1 MGETALIDYGSGN
14 IRSVARALEA
24 AGAGKIYI
32 GAEPK
37 RLQKAERFVLPGVG
51 ALGSCLEK
59 LRAQQGLLETLE
71 ICVLEKG
78 QPFLGICVG
87 MQVMVE
93 KGFEYGK
100 QRALGWLKGS
110 VRRLNPN
117 AHSNTL
123 LATDKSAY
131 LPVPHMGWNNLQQ
144 LQPHPLLEG
153 VADGEP
159 VYFVHSFSV
168 RENSPSC
175 AIAQAQYGGPTLA
188 MLAKDS
194 IVGVQFHPEKSQRVG
209 QKILANFLAWRP

>member
-1 MGETALIDYGSGN
+1 MGETAIIDYGSGN

-24 AGAGKIYI
+24 AGAREIYI

-37 RLQKAERFVLPGVG
+37 RLQKAERLVLPGVG

-71 ICVLEKG
+71 ACVLEKG
-78 QPFLGICVG
+78 KPFLGICVG

-100 QRALGWLKGS
+100 QRALGWFKGS

-117 AHSNTL
+117 KLNS
-123 LATDKSAY
+123 DKNAY

-144 LQPHPLLEG
+144 LQPHPLLQG
-153 VADGEP
+153 VTEGEP

-168 RENSPSC
+168 CENNPAC
-175 AIAQAQYGGPTLA
+175 AIAQVQYGAPTLA
-188 MLAKDS
+188 VLAKNS
-194 IVGVQFHPEKSQRVG
+194 IVGVQFHPEKSQHTG

>member
-1 MGETALIDYGSGN
+1 MGETVVIDYGSGN

-24 AGAGKIYI
+24 AGARKIYV

-37 RLQKAERFVLPGVG
+37 RLQKAERLVLPGVG

-59 LRAQQGLLETLE
+59 LRARQDLLETLE
-71 ICVLEKG
+71 ACVLEKG
-78 QPFLGICVG
+78 KPFLGICVG
-87 MQVMVE
+87 MQVIVE
-93 KGFEYGK
+93 EGFEHGR

-110 VRRLNPN
+110 VRRLSPN
-117 AHSNTL
+117 S
-123 LATDKSAY
+123 LATDKKSC

-159 VYFVHSFSV
+159 VYFVHSFSIH
-168 RENSPSC
+168 ENSPSC

-188 MLAKDS
+188 ALAKDS

-209 QKILANFLAWRP
+209 QKILANFLAWCP